1 MAQKYVVVERKNPL
15 KPQEA
20 AKFYAMA
27 RSNRRVDTD
36 EVISRVSERS
46 SYSIGELKGCITE
59 FLLEMKNQL
68 ALGNIVLLGDMGS
81 FRVTI
86 ATGNATETAEKFK
99 AATCI
104 KTSRVR
110 FRPGN
115 MLLDMCKAM
124 KYTLVKKGESDE
136 AVVPDPDEKPDNG
149 NGGGGN
155 PDDGNPSL
163 SARRGN
169 RGDGRFK
176 QGIHQKLSFH
186 WAYTLFSTKNG
197 TRRVSGSGKCG
208 ESRRF
213 YC

>member
-15 KPQEA
+15 KPQEP

-68 ALGNIVLLGDMGS
+68 SLGNIVLLGDMGS
-81 FRVTI
+81 FRVT
-86 ATGNATETAEKFK
+86 AEKFK

-104 KTSRVR
+104 KISRVR
-110 FRPGN
+110 FHPGS

-124 KYTLVKKGESDE
+124 KYTQVKKGEGSEGDDV
-136 AVVPDPDEKPDNG
+136 VVPDPDEDKGQTPD
-149 NGGGGN
+149 
-155 PDDGNPSL
+155 PS
-163 SARRGN
+163 
-169 RGDGRFK
+169 
-176 QGIHQKLSFH
+176 I
-186 WAYTLFSTKNG
+186 
-197 TRRVSGSGKCG
+197 
-208 ESRRF
+208 
-213 YC
+213 

>member
-86 ATGNATETAEKFK
+86 ATGNATETRQRNLRRPPV
-99 AATCI
+99 
-104 KTSRVR
+104 SR
-110 FRPGN
+110 P
-115 MLLDMCKAM
+115 
-124 KYTLVKKGESDE
+124 
-136 AVVPDPDEKPDNG
+136 
-149 NGGGGN
+149 
-155 PDDGNPSL
+155 
-163 SARRGN
+163 
-169 RGDGRFK
+169 
-176 QGIHQKLSFH
+176 
-186 WAYTLFSTKNG
+186 
-197 TRRVSGSGKCG
+197 RVSASVRAICCWICV
-208 ESRRF
+208 RR
-213 YC
+213 

>member
-15 KPQEA
+15 KPQEP

-68 ALGNIVLLGDMGS
+68 SLGNIVLLGDMGS
-81 FRVTI
+81 FR
-86 ATGNATETAEKFK
+86 ETAEKFK

-104 KTSRVR
+104 KISRVR
-110 FRPGN
+110 FHPGS

-124 KYTLVKKGESDE
+124 KYTQVKKGEGSEGDDV
-136 AVVPDPDEKPDNG
+136 VVPDPDEDKGQTPD
-149 NGGGGN
+149 
-155 PDDGNPSL
+155 PS
-163 SARRGN
+163 
-169 RGDGRFK
+169 
-176 QGIHQKLSFH
+176 I
-186 WAYTLFSTKNG
+186 
-197 TRRVSGSGKCG
+197 
-208 ESRRF
+208 
-213 YC
+213 

>member
-1 MAQKYVVVERKNPL
+1 M
-15 KPQEA
+15 
-20 AKFYAMA
+20 
-27 RSNRRVDTD
+27 
-36 EVISRVSERS
+36 
-46 SYSIGELKGCITE
+46 KGCFTE

-136 AVVPDPDEKPDNG
+136 AVVPDPDGKPDGG
-149 NGGGGN
+149 NGGSGN
-155 PDDGNPSL
+155 PDDGN
-163 SARRGN
+163 
-169 RGDGRFK
+169 
-176 QGIHQKLSFH
+176 
-186 WAYTLFSTKNG
+186 NG
-197 TRRVSGSGKCG
+197 
-208 ESRRF
+208 EAPDPAE
-213 YC
+213 

>member
-15 KPQEA
+15 KPQEP

-68 ALGNIVLLGDMGS
+68 SLGNIVLLGDMGS

-86 ATGNATETAEKFK
+86 VTGNASETAEKFK
-99 AATCI
+99 AGPPVS
-104 KTSRVR
+104 KFPVSR
-110 FRPGN
+110 FHPGS

-124 KYTLVKKGESDE
+124 KYTQVKKGEGSEGDDV
-136 AVVPDPDEKPDNG
+136 VVPDPDEDKGQTPD
-149 NGGGGN
+149 
-155 PDDGNPSL
+155 PS
-163 SARRGN
+163 
-169 RGDGRFK
+169 
-176 QGIHQKLSFH
+176 I
-186 WAYTLFSTKNG
+186 
-197 TRRVSGSGKCG
+197 
-208 ESRRF
+208 
-213 YC
+213 

>member
-15 KPQEA
+15 KPQEP

-68 ALGNIVLLGDMGS
+68 SLGNIVLL
-81 FRVTI
+81 
-86 ATGNATETAEKFK
+86 

-104 KTSRVR
+104 KISRVR
-110 FRPGN
+110 FHPGS

-124 KYTLVKKGESDE
+124 KYTQVKKGEGSEGGDV
-136 AVVPDPDEKPDNG
+136 VVPDPDEDKGQTPD
-149 NGGGGN
+149 
-155 PDDGNPSL
+155 PS
-163 SARRGN
+163 
-169 RGDGRFK
+169 
-176 QGIHQKLSFH
+176 I
-186 WAYTLFSTKNG
+186 
-197 TRRVSGSGKCG
+197 
-208 ESRRF
+208 
-213 YC
+213 

>member
-104 KTSRVR
+104 KTC
-110 FRPGN
+110 
-115 MLLDMCKAM
+115 LL
-124 KYTLVKKGESDE
+124 YTS
-136 AVVPDPDEKPDNG
+136 
-149 NGGGGN
+149 
-155 PDDGNPSL
+155 PSP
-163 SARRGN
+163 R
-169 RGDGRFK
+169 D
-176 QGIHQKLSFH
+176 
-186 WAYTLFSTKNG
+186 
-197 TRRVSGSGKCG
+197 
-208 ESRRF
+208 
-213 YC
+213 

>member
-15 KPQEA
+15 KPQEP

-68 ALGNIVLLGDMGS
+68 SLGNIVLLGDMGS

-86 ATGNATETAEKFK
+86 VTGNASETAEKFK

-104 KTSRVR
+104 KISRVR
-110 FRPGN
+110 FHPGSI
-115 MLLDMCKAM
+115 LLDMSKAT
-124 KYTLVKKGESDE
+124 KYTQLKKCEVSEGDDV
-136 AVVPDPDEKPDNG
+136 VVPDPDEDKGQTPD
-149 NGGGGN
+149 
-155 PDDGNPSL
+155 PS
-163 SARRGN
+163 
-169 RGDGRFK
+169 
-176 QGIHQKLSFH
+176 I
-186 WAYTLFSTKNG
+186 
-197 TRRVSGSGKCG
+197 
-208 ESRRF
+208 
-213 YC
+213 